1 MIKGGV
7 DRLAGIIK
15 SREEIELMR
24 KAGRELAEVREA
36 LVAMVRPGITTLDL
50 DKAAQALIEECG
62 AKPSF
67 LGYGAGRRAYPATI
81 CASINEEIVHGIPSA
96 KRRLHDGDLISID
109 VGLFHYGF
117 HSDTAVTVAV
127 GDASAEVHRLIEITR
142 RSLEIGIEACR
153 PGARL
158 GDVSHAIQSY
168 VESFGLSVVREYTGH
183 GIGRDLHE
191 EPRIPNHG
199 PAGRGIRLREGMVLA
214 IEPMV
219 NLGDWRTQV
228 LDDEWTVITAD
239 HKPSAHFE
247 HTIALTE
254 NGAEI
259 LTV

>member
-1 MIKGGV
+1 MIRGGV

-36 LVAMVRPGITTLDL
+36 LAAMVRPGITTLDL
-50 DKAAQALIEECG
+50 DQAAYAMIEELG

-67 LGYGAGRRAYPATI
+67 LGYGTGRRAYPATI

-127 GDASAEVHRLIEITR
+127 GDASAEIHRLIEITR
-142 RSLEIGIEACR
+142 RSLEIGIEVCR

-158 GDVSHAIQSY
+158 GDVSNAIQSY

-183 GIGRDLHE
+183 GIGREMHE
-191 EPRIPNHG
+191 EPRIPNYG

-219 NLGDWRTQV
+219 NLGDWRTQE

-247 HTIALTE
+247 HTVALTE